1 MKRLV
6 IWTMLVACLA
16 MIFSPFQAAAATTTS
31 NVKVMVDGDLV
42 EFDVPATIKE
52 GRTLVPV
59 RGVFELLGL
68 DVTWNQE
75 ERTAAI
81 SNGKD
86 LVQLTVGKPEVL
98 INGEAASID
107 VPVTLENNRLLIPL
121 RFVAEQFEYG
131 VDWNQ
136 ASFTV
141 HITSASGVVVDDVE
155 EFLKAT
161 LEADLNSYSADMEL
175 WQIMNVDGEE
185 MTMEMDM
192 KMDVV
197 MDPIGFY
204 QYMAM
209 TMEELS
215 GESIVS
221 EAYLTEEG
229 YYVSE
234 MGQWIKY
241 DDDMVE
247 EILQLSQMQMDPMY
261 QYELLLDYAENV
273 SVIEN
278 KDTYMMS
285 FSITGS
291 GFNELLNE
299 LLGGMDFGIPE
310 EELEMIGL
318 LFENFDISI
327 SSVFDKETLFPLS
340 QQMTSELAV
349 TIEGET
355 MQLTQKV
362 DGTYSN
368 FNEIEKIKI
377 PQEVI
382 DSAISFDEYIGQWDL
397 EEVEVEEAS

>member
-16 MIFSPFQAAAATTTS
+16 MIFSPLQAAAKS
-31 NVKVMVDGDLV
+31 NVKVMVDGHVV
-42 EFDVPATIKE
+42 ELDVPATIKE

-68 DVTWNQE
+68 DVAWNQQQ
-75 ERTAAI
+75 RTAEITGDNNLVKLTLGNQTAVV
-81 SNGKD
+81 NGQTA
-86 LVQLTVGKPEVL
+86 QL
-98 INGEAASID
+98 D
-107 VPVTLENNRLLIPL
+107 VPVSMVDNRLLIPL

-136 ASFTV
+136 ASRTV
-141 HITSASGVVVDDVE
+141 HVTSAPGVVVQDVE
-155 EFLKAT
+155 EFLKAA
-161 LEADLNSYSADMEL
+161 LEADLNSYSADMKL
-175 WQIMNVDGEE
+175 WQVMNVDGEE
-185 MTMEMDM
+185 FVMDMEM

-209 TMEELS
+209 TMEELG

-299 LLGGMDFGIPE
+299 LLGGIDLGIPE

-327 SSVFDKETLFPLS
+327 STTFDKETLFPLS
-340 QQMTSELAV
+340 QQMTSELEV
-349 TIEGET
+349 SIEGET
-355 MQLTQKV
+355 MHLTQKV

-368 FNEIEKIKI
+368 FNEIEKITI

-382 DSAISFDEYIGQWDL
+382 DSAISFDDYIGQWDL
-397 EEVEVEEAS
+397 EEEVYDEAS